1 MLRDIVLPSVAM
13 KPDWTLIAN
22 ATRARLLQQERGS
35 PMVILESFIHP
46 ASRPKA
52 IDHHRRT
59 GAGPETGRPAAQRED
74 HTEFARELSHLLEQ
88 EAQLDHFRSLK
99 IFASSPLLG
108 ELGQEIGNAT
118 RRKLVATQDV
128 DLTPFT
134 LSELEERIAS
144 ELAPAR

>member
-1 MLRDIVLPSVAM
+1 M

-46 ASRPKA
+46 PRHPKGA
-52 IDHHRRT
+52 DHRRSQ
-59 GAGPETGRPAAQRED
+59 AGTEAVRPAPRRED
-74 HTEFARELSHLLEQ
+74 HAEFARELSHLLEQ

-99 IFASSPLLG
+99 IFASSPFLD

-118 RRKLVATQDV
+118 RRRLVATQDV

-134 LSELEERIAS
+134 LSELEQRIAS